1 MAIRVGDP
9 MSTVIGL
16 DLSLTR
22 TGIAIWRDG
31 QMRTASVQSS
41 PDGKSWDARNNR
53 TVSLTLSIM
62 RWLRENTD
70 GIDLA
75 VIEGPILHGPQNG
88 SFFDR
93 AQLWGFVFSQLRS
106 KTWRVPVAVVNN
118 QTLKA
123 WATGKADTA
132 DKDAMLAAARE
143 TWPRTANHDE
153 ADSAWLA
160 CMGAVKLGDYP
171 PVALTEWRLNGLT
184 KPEWPKEMSA

>member
-1 MAIRVGDP
+1 

-31 QMRTASVQSS
+31 QMRTASVKSS

-53 TVSLTLSIM
+53 SVSLTLSIM
-62 RWLRENTD
+62 RWIRANAGTV
-70 GIDLA
+70 IDLA
-75 VIEGPILHGPQNG
+75 VIEGPILHGPQTG

-93 AQLWGFVFSQLRS
+93 AQLWGFVYSQLRS
-106 KTWRVPVAVVNN
+106 TSWRVPAAVVNN

-123 WATGKADTA
+123 WATGKANTA
-132 DKDAMLAAARE
+132 DKEAMLAAAQQH
-143 TWPRTANHDE
+143 WPRIPNHDE

-160 CMGAVKLGDYP
+160 AMGAAHLGME
-171 PVALTEWRLNGLT
+171 PVPMHEWRVNGLD
-184 KPEWPKEMSA
+184 KVEWPKGLSA